1 MKEMNPIKI
10 GLPSL
15 TDEELEQLAEKCE
28 AYVSK
33 QILRK
38 IPEKS
43 IEELFVSC
51 VLAFEGG
58 QLDVDIQ
65 IEIAQSYDT
74 GHPLEDLVEEVGEL
88 GTEWLEAQL
97 MEMKK
102 T

>member
-1 MKEMNPIKI
+1 MNPIKI

-28 AYVSK
+28 AYVSM

-51 VLAFEGG
+51 VLTFEGG

-74 GHPLEDLVEEVGEL
+74 GHHLEDLVEEVGEL
-88 GTEWLEAQL
+88 GTEWLEARL